1 MKNKWFFR
9 GIVLFYF
16 IFILGT
22 GWYFVFQQ
30 KETLIN
36 TNIIAYQETEL
47 EIVKITA
54 HGIKNYI
61 HDQTEN
67 HGRTDLSN
75 IEAEVYVKFVEPI
88 HLAENGNAWVYAPDQ
103 VIFGPS
109 DDFPDAYR
117 GKSMAEI
124 FEMQK
129 LKGASHFSEMT
140 AAVTEAREGV
150 GWYIWLPEKGKEI
163 AAWTPLRVDDYIWTV
178 GLSTPL
184 SEILEST
191 GAKKQ
196 IEFLNTL
203 GWLNSFLLS
212 SIYILWLFSTIKQ
225 EKSAKKIRESE
236 MRYRNIFNSAPDG
249 VSILDRKGTILECSQ
264 STAKLYGYSSP
275 KELIGKNLAELMSTD
290 SLKVF
295 KQKMHLLQNLES
307 AEGEIKI
314 LRPDGSLVDI
324 WRKGHPLMD
333 AQGNFSGILGFDRD
347 ISERVQVESEYKKLH
362 QAVEQSANSIVI
374 TDVDGAIEYV
384 NPKFLQVSGYR
395 ESEVLGENSRF
406 LKSGKHAQT
415 HYENLWQTIKSGK
428 EWHGEFCNKRK
439 DDSLYWEK
447 VTIAPVFD
455 NEKKIINFIAIKED
469 ITQQIYIEQELKK
482 TYKKLEN
489 QVKERTAELERA
501 NDLLQERI
509 IEINTLYQVMAR
521 ATLSMHLDDILQHT
535 LNAINETIKPD
546 NIAILLIEEDTKDL
560 VIRAYSGFGDGP
572 KLMRRKLGVGIP
584 GIVAQTGETIVL
596 PDVRKHESYHACDDG
611 ALSEICVPLKIGG
624 QVLGSLNLENQ
635 ELDSF
640 SENDL
645 RMLIILANNLSIIIK
660 NSQLYEDTARLKRF
674 NENIVQGVTES
685 ILVENADGYFTF
697 VNPALEKLLGY
708 SQDELLGHHWTKIVP
723 KYAVEQILHEMAAP
737 RKEHQRQYETV
748 IQNKAGEIIP
758 ILVSARSFFESE
770 IYTGALSILTNI
782 AERVQMEEK
791 LHQQATTDPLTK
803 VFNRRYFFDLA
814 QQELE
819 RSQRYDRPLSIIIF
833 DIDHFKK
840 VNDTHGHAVGDE
852 VLRQLSER
860 CQKTLREN
868 DILARYGGEEFIILL
883 PETPQEQAKQ
893 MAERMRINC
902 AETPFNNELAP
913 VKLTISFGL
922 SSFAPTLP
930 LDELLLRADKALYL
944 AKEGGRNRVSVWEV
958 EK

>member
-1 MKNKWFFR
+1 
-9 GIVLFYF
+9 
-16 IFILGT
+16 
-22 GWYFVFQQ
+22 
-30 KETLIN
+30 
-36 TNIIAYQETEL
+36 
-47 EIVKITA
+47 
-54 HGIKNYI
+54 
-61 HDQTEN
+61 
-67 HGRTDLSN
+67 
-75 IEAEVYVKFVEPI
+75 
-88 HLAENGNAWVYAPDQ
+88 
-103 VIFGPS
+103 
-109 DDFPDAYR
+109 
-117 GKSMAEI
+117 
-124 FEMQK
+124 
-129 LKGASHFSEMT
+129 
-140 AAVTEAREGV
+140 
-150 GWYIWLPEKGKEI
+150 
-163 AAWTPLRVDDYIWTV
+163 
-178 GLSTPL
+178 
-184 SEILEST
+184 
-191 GAKKQ
+191 
-196 IEFLNTL
+196 
-203 GWLNSFLLS
+203 
-212 SIYILWLFSTIKQ
+212 
-225 EKSAKKIRESE
+225 
-236 MRYRNIFNSAPDG
+236 
-249 VSILDRKGTILECSQ
+249 
-264 STAKLYGYSSP
+264 
-275 KELIGKNLAELMSTD
+275 
-290 SLKVF
+290 
-295 KQKMHLLQNLES
+295 
-307 AEGEIKI
+307 
-314 LRPDGSLVDI
+314 
-324 WRKGHPLMD
+324 
-333 AQGNFSGILGFDRD
+333 
-347 ISERVQVESEYKKLH
+347 
-362 QAVEQSANSIVI
+362 
-374 TDVDGAIEYV
+374 
-384 NPKFLQVSGYR
+384 
-395 ESEVLGENSRF
+395 
-406 LKSGKHAQT
+406 
-415 HYENLWQTIKSGK
+415 
-428 EWHGEFCNKRK
+428 
-439 DDSLYWEK
+439 
-447 VTIAPVFD
+447 
-455 NEKKIINFIAIKED
+455 
-469 ITQQIYIEQELKK
+469 
-482 TYKKLEN
+482 
-489 QVKERTAELERA
+489 
-501 NDLLQERI
+501 
-509 IEINTLYQVMAR
+509 
-521 ATLSMHLDDILQHT
+521 
-535 LNAINETIKPD
+535 
-546 NIAILLIEEDTKDL
+546 
-560 VIRAYSGFGDGP
+560 
-572 KLMRRKLGVGIP
+572 
-584 GIVAQTGETIVL
+584 
-596 PDVRKHESYHACDDG
+596 RKHESYHACDDG